1 MVMFKGKKFLLFLII
16 LMNFLCINNKNVY
29 ASSGINITDQFEGL
43 SGDGKYLG
51 KNYRDNY
58 RLDIEDTNIFEAGD
72 AMMNNIAN
80 ALFSIITN
88 LGFATTAFFYFTM
101 QFDITKVFADQIDTI
116 QTALKS
122 SIFDTFFILAFSASA
137 WGLFKRIAKKDM
149 AGLFID
155 CAKIVIIFLLSA
167 FIVTHSS
174 DTLSATT
181 SITKSISVSALM
193 DINNQSGNNIKDY
206 ASSASGMIWSSLVHS
221 PWKSLEFDGSNTPPA
236 NSDIEN
242 FLTTVGDERDTLI
255 KNYVD
260 THKGAM
266 SKDLG
271 VKRIGFLIVYL
282 IPFFVKSGIYMF
294 MAVLQLAF
302 QVMAVFYILLAAVIL
317 LLALIPAFGGIDL
330 VSTWLKKIFETQL
343 MMLIITFLIGVII
356 SLDNFLYGLSSE
368 YGWFIVIMMETLV
381 TVVIVI
387 NHKSILKGMSKM
399 ANNTQQP
406 RALKYKLNR
415 MGNIIEPLGAGNK
428 NISSKRKAYRSKSSN
443 DSSFL
448 KKKPYKSFEAQDKQA
463 SNPDNEN
470 TNKNTISRKPA
481 QTKAKSSSKVLDNLV
496 ISPPNIQTMPAKRN
510 IQERIRPVQMIS
522 QKNANELPDIAL
534 LPQKTTTNST
544 TQKRLFR
551 PQSSIKQTMPE
562 AKNPRNTSEK
572 PITATSNINK
582 PVSSIAKKSE
592 SKVIVNNQDT
602 FPDKKNNGAALPT
615 NIPVKTYKAH
625 SPIGTPVVTKA
636 VGSTLEGKHITNQP
650 VSDIAKNPNNKVIIS
665 SRVTA
670 PNNTNFST
678 ILSANAPSKSYKI
691 NTSTGNRVI
700 TKAAETIS
708 QDKPAANKPIL
719 NTTRAITSVKTNSAV
734 VKPEKQIEYTNK
746 KISIKSK
753 RSET

>member
-1 MVMFKGKKFLLFLII
+1 MVMFKGKKFFLFLII
-16 LMNFLCINNKNVY
+16 LMSFLCINNKNVY

-51 KNYRDNY
+51 RNYRDNY

-101 QFDITKVFADQIDTI
+101 QFDITKVFAGQIDTI

-167 FIVTHSS
+167 FIVTHSA

-193 DINNQSGNNIKDY
+193 DINSQSGNNIKDY

-221 PWKSLEFDGSNTPPA
+221 PWKSLEFDGSNIPPTD
-236 NSDIEN
+236 SDIEN

-255 KNYVD
+255 TNYVD
-260 THKGAM
+260 THKGTM

-356 SLDNFLYGLSSE
+356 NLDNFLYGLSSE

-387 NHKSILKGMSKM
+387 NHKSILKGMSKI

-428 NISSKRKAYRSKSSN
+428 NISSKRKAYLSKSSN

-470 TNKNTISRKPA
+470 TNKSTISRKPA
-481 QTKAKSSSKVLDNLV
+481 QTKTKSSSNILDNLV
-496 ISPPNIQTMPAKRN
+496 ISPPNIQPMPAKRN

-522 QKNANELPDIAL
+522 QKNANELP
-534 LPQKTTTNST
+534 QKTTTDNT

-562 AKNPRNTSEK
+562 AKNLRNTSEK

-582 PVSSIAKKSE
+582 PVSSIAKKAE

-636 VGSTLEGKHITNQP
+636 VGSHITNQP
-650 VSDIAKNPNNKVIIS
+650 VSGIAKNPNNKVIIS
-665 SRVTA
+665 SRVAA

-691 NTSTGNRVI
+691 NTSTGNHVI

-708 QDKPAANKPIL
+708 
-719 NTTRAITSVKTNSAV
+719 
-734 VKPEKQIEYTNK
+734 
-746 KISIKSK
+746 
-753 RSET
+753 

>member
-1 MVMFKGKKFLLFLII
+1 MVMFKGKKILLFLILLI
-16 LMNFLCINNKNVY
+16 CFLCINNKNVY

-88 LGFATTAFFYFTM
+88 LGLATTAFFYFTM

-155 CAKIVIIFLLSA
+155 CAKIIIIFLLSA

-221 PWKSLEFDGSNTPPA
+221 PWKSLEFDGSNTLPSD
-236 NSDIEN
+236 SDIEN

-255 KNYVD
+255 KNYID

-387 NHKSILKGMSKM
+387 NHKSILKSISKIET
-399 ANNTQQP
+399 NTQQP
-406 RALKYKLNR
+406 RTLKYKLNR
-415 MGNIIEPLGAGNK
+415 MGNIIEPLGTGNK
-428 NISSKRKAYRSKSSN
+428 NISSKRKAYLAKNSTDSN
-443 DSSFL
+443 FL
-448 KKKPYKSFEAQDKQA
+448 KKKPYKSLETQNKQA
-463 SNPDNEN
+463 SNPTNEN
-470 TNKNTISRKPA
+470 TSRGNSSRKNTQAKP
-481 QTKAKSSSKVLDNLV
+481 SSKVLDNII
-496 ISPPNIQTMPAKRN
+496 ISPPDIQPIAVKRN
-510 IQERIRPVQMIS
+510 IQERVRPTQRIS
-522 QKNANELPDIAL
+522 QKNANELPDIPL
-534 LPQKTTTNST
+534 LPQKTTTDNT

-551 PQSSIKQTMPE
+551 PQSSIKQTMSE
-562 AKNPRNTSEK
+562 TKNAHNINEN
-572 PITATSNINK
+572 PIAVTSNITK
-582 PVSSIAKKSE
+582 PISSIAKRSETKS
-592 SKVIVNNQDT
+592 ILNNKDNL
-602 FPDKKNNGAALPT
+602 PDKNNNATVLSENRP
-615 NIPVKTYKAH
+615 IKTYKAH
-625 SPIGTPVVTKA
+625 NSTGTPIVARA
-636 VGSTLEGKHITNQP
+636 VGNSLEYKYTTIQP
-650 VSDIAKNPNNKVIIS
+650 VSDIAKKPNNKVIIS

-678 ILSANAPSKSYKI
+678 VLSANAPSKSYKI
-691 NTSTGNRVI
+691 NTSTGNHVI

-708 QDKPAANKPIL
+708 QDKQVVNKPIL
-719 NTTRAITSVKTNSAV
+719 NTTRAITSMKINSAV
-734 VKPEKQIEYTNK
+734 AKTKKPIKYTNK
-746 KISIKSK
+746 KISIKIK